1 MNLNKLLL
9 LRRKFR
15 HYYYS
20 HYNKFALKLSGAYIG
35 DNFTSLGKIHLEIC
49 RGAVLTIGNSCSIV
63 SGDNFNPLA
72 RNIKAGIW
80 LERPESNVILGDFVG
95 ISSSCIWAKSS
106 ITIGN
111 RVNIGGDCIIMD
123 SDAHSLDYKVR
134 AARINDISSAK
145 TLPIKICDDVFIG
158 CRSIIL
164 KGVTIG
170 ARSIIAAGSVVTK
183 DVPADEIW
191 GGGNPA
197 RFIKKINI

>member
-9 LRRKFR
+9 LKRKFR
-15 HYYYS
+15 FYYNNY
-20 HYNKFALKLSGAYIG
+20 YNKFALKLSGAIVG
-35 DNFTSLGKIHLEIC
+35 NNFISFGKIHLEIC
-49 RGAVLTIGNSCSIV
+49 KGAVLKIGNSCSIV

-145 TLPIKICDDVFIG
+145 T
-158 CRSIIL
+158 
-164 KGVTIG
+164 
-170 ARSIIAAGSVVTK
+170 
-183 DVPADEIW
+183 
-191 GGGNPA
+191 
-197 RFIKKINI
+197 